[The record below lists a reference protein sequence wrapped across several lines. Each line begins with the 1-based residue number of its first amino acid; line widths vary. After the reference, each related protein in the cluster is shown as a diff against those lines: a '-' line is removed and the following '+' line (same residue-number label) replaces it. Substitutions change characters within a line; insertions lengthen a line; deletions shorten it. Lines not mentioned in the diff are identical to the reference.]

1 MNAKYL
7 LFPIVIIIL
16 ILYFSTFLL
25 SNFNLIRKKTHRQ
38 IWNNLL
44 LVTFLVTAI
53 LGLLLAIQVNY
64 KLKIPLIKEL
74 LVWHVDFGIGMT
86 LIAVF
91 HFSWHWNY
99 YLNMFRK
106 PKESAGRSEKNAG
119 LQTSEAEPGSVSFSI
134 KQLYIPVLL
143 LGFTTIITQVIL
155 LREFISVFQGN
166 ELITGLILSS
176 WMILTGIGAY
186 LGRYN
191 KYILR
196 KNTFLFYQLLLTGLL
211 PIITVTLLDTLKNI
225 VFEPGIAISPFQI
238 TGSAVILLLPF
249 CLFSG
254 FSFTFF
260 ASAISR
266 QQQQNK
272 IDITYALE
280 AAGSVAGG
288 LLFSFLLVYIFTTYQ
303 VLALLFLINAVVAFF
318 YGKSIKN
325 KQLRTFSLTLSILLY
340 TASLFFHPDIRI
352 KSFLFPNQKITY
364 LNDTPYGNLV
374 VTRIAGQQNFYENN
388 TLLFTTENTIANE
401 EAVHYAMLQHP
412 SPKRIL
418 LVSGGITGLAREIEK
433 YHVDSID
440 YVEMNPWLIEVANRF
455 TGNLASE
462 KLTTIMQD
470 ARLYIKNSSQKY
482 DVALINLPEPST
494 AQLNRYYT
502 IEFFR
507 ELKSKLNKGGVI
519 SLGLPSTANYLSK
532 EAIMVNSI
540 LFNTLHKVFKEIII
554 IQGERD
560 YFIASDRNLQLDIA
574 HRVELRGLNNEYVN
588 SYYIDDNS
596 IEERNNYILGN
607 LQPDAPV
614 NFDFEPVA
622 YFHQVG
628 FWLSQ
633 FHVNTTLLSVSA
645 ILLLFLMAYFLSR
658 LNPVALG
665 MFTAGFTGSS
675 FEIIIIMAFQII
687 YGYVYHTIGI
697 IISVFMA
704 GLALGAIFRNRFIRN
719 IHRRNYML
727 IQLMIA
733 AFAFL
738 LPLVI
743 LLMKKYSIH
752 TLAIQAGFVILML
765 VIAFLVGI
773 LFSMATI
780 LKKADFSKTAAS
792 IYSIDLAGSALGAL
806 FTAVLLIPIFGLITY
821 SLVLGVLNILATGTF
836 FLKKS
841 TVT

>member
-7 LFPIVIIIL
+7 LFPIGIITL

-25 SNFNLIRKKTHRQ
+25 SNINFIRKKTHRQ
-38 IWNNLL
+38 IWNSLL
-44 LVTFLVTAI
+44 LVTFLITAI

-64 KLKIPLIKEL
+64 KLKIPLIKEI
-74 LVWHVDFGIGMT
+74 LVWHVDFGIGMA

-91 HFSWHWNY
+91 HFTWHWSY

-106 PKESAGRSEKNAG
+106 PKESATRTEKNTR
-119 LQTSEAEPGSVSFSI
+119 LQTSDVEPEFVSVSE
-134 KQLYIPVLL
+134 KQLYFPLLL
-143 LGFTTIITQVIL
+143 LGFTTVITQIIL
-155 LREFISVFQGN
+155 LREFLSVFQGN
-166 ELITGLILSS
+166 ELVTGLILSS
-176 WMILTGIGAY
+176 WMILTGLGAY
-186 LGRYN
+186 IGRYN

-196 KNTFLFYQLLLTGLL
+196 KNAFLFYQLVVTGLL

-238 TGSAVILLLPF
+238 AGSAIILLLPF

-266 QQQQNK
+266 QQQHNR
-272 IDITYALE
+272 IDIAYALE
-280 AAGSVAGG
+280 AAGSVTGG

-303 VLALLFLINAVVAFF
+303 VLALLFLINAIVAFF
-318 YGKSIKN
+318 YGKRIKS
-325 KQLRTFSLTLSILLY
+325 KQFRIISLTLSIFLFIV
-340 TASLFFHPDIRI
+340 SLFLHPDIRI

-364 LNDTPYGNLV
+364 LKDTPYGNLV
-374 VTRIAGQQNFYENN
+374 VTRIAGQLNFYENN
-388 TLLFTTENTIANE
+388 MLLFTTENTISNE

-440 YVEMNPWLIEVANRF
+440 YVELNPWLIEVANRF

-462 KLTTIMQD
+462 RLTTIMKD
-470 ARLYIKNSSQKY
+470 ARLYIKNCSRKY

-507 ELKSKLNKGGVI
+507 ELKSKLKKRGVI

-540 LFNTLHKVFKEIII
+540 LYNTLHKVFKEIII

-560 YFIASDRNLQLDIA
+560 YFIASDRNLHLDIA
-574 HRVELRGLNNEYVN
+574 QLVELRGLNNEYVN

-596 IEERNNYILGN
+596 LEERNNYIIGN

-614 NFDFEPVA
+614 NSDFEPVA

-633 FHVNTTLLSVSA
+633 FHINATLFSISA
-645 ILLLFLMAYFLSR
+645 VLLLFLMAYFLSR

-704 GLALGAIFRNRFIRN
+704 GLAIGAIFRNRFMHI

-733 AFAFL
+733 TFAFL
-738 LPLVI
+738 LPAAI
-743 LLMKKYSIH
+743 LLMKKFSIH
-752 TLAIQAGFVILML
+752 TFAIQAGFIILML
-765 VIAFLVGI
+765 LIAFLVGI

-792 IYSIDLAGSALGAL
+792 VYSIDLAGSALGAL
-806 FTAVLLIPIFGLITY
+806 FTAVLLIPILGLINY
-821 SLVLGVLNILATGTF
+821 SLVLGVLNILAISTF
-836 FLKKS
+836 ILKKS
-841 TVT
+841 TAT

>member
-1 MNAKYL
+1 MNTKYL
-7 LFPIVIIIL
+7 LFPIVIITL

-25 SNFNLIRKKTHRQ
+25 SNFKFIRKKTHRQ
-38 IWNNLL
+38 IWNSLL
-44 LVTFLVTAI
+44 LVTFLITAV
-53 LGLLLAIQVNY
+53 LGLILAIQVNY

-91 HFSWHWNY
+91 HFIWHWSY
-99 YLNMFRK
+99 YIHIFRK
-106 PKESAGRSEKNAG
+106 AKESANLTEKNARI
-119 LQTSEAEPGSVSFSI
+119 EIVKVEPVSAAVSV
-134 KQLYIPVLL
+134 KQLYLSLLL
-143 LGFTTIITQVIL
+143 LGFTTVITQVVL
-155 LREFISVFQGN
+155 LREFLSVFRGN
-166 ELITGLILSS
+166 ELVTGLILSS
-176 WMILTGIGAY
+176 WMVLTGLGAY
-186 LGRYN
+186 IGRYN
-191 KYILR
+191 KYIQT
-196 KNTFLFYQLLLTGLL
+196 KNAFPFYQLILTGLL
-211 PIITVTLLDTLKNI
+211 PIMTVTMLDTLKNI
-225 VFEPGIAISPFQI
+225 VFEPGIAIGPFQI

-266 QQQQNK
+266 RKRHNR
-272 IDITYALE
+272 IDIAYALE
-280 AAGSVAGG
+280 AAGSVVGG

-303 VLALLFLINAVVAFF
+303 VLALLFLVNATIAFF
-318 YGKSIKN
+318 YGKRLKS
-325 KQLRTFSLTLSILLY
+325 KQLRIVSLTSSIFLFIISLTLHI
-340 TASLFFHPDIRI
+340 DIRL

-364 LNDTPYGNLV
+364 LKDTPYGNLV
-374 VTRIAGQQNFYENN
+374 VTRTADQQNFYENN
-388 TLLFTTENTIANE
+388 MLLFTTENTIANE

-412 SPKRIL
+412 SPKRVL

-433 YHVDSID
+433 YRVDSID
-440 YVEMNPWLIEVANRF
+440 YVELNPWLIEIANRF

-462 KLTTIMQD
+462 KLKTIMQD
-470 ARLYIKNSSQKY
+470 ARLYIKNNNQKY

-494 AQLNRYYT
+494 AQLNRYYS

-507 ELKSKLNKGGVI
+507 ELKLKLNKGGVI
-519 SLGLPSTANYLSK
+519 SLGLPSTANYLSR
-532 EAIMVNSI
+532 EAVMVNSI
-540 LFNTLHKVFKEIII
+540 LYSTLHKVFKEIII
-554 IQGERD
+554 IQGEHD
-560 YFIASDRNLQLDIA
+560 YFIASDRKLHLNIA
-574 HRVELRGLNNEYVN
+574 YRAEQRGLNNEYVN

-596 IEERNNYILGN
+596 IEERSNYILGN

-614 NFDFEPVA
+614 NTDFEPVA

-628 FWLSQ
+628 YWLSQ
-633 FHVNTTLLSVSA
+633 FHVNTTLLSFSA

-665 MFTAGFTGSS
+665 IFTAGFTGSS

-687 YGYVYHTIGI
+687 YGYVYQTIGI

-704 GLALGAIFRNRFIRN
+704 GLAIGAVFRNRFMYVIRHKN
-719 IHRRNYML
+719 FIL

-738 LPLVI
+738 LPLAI

-752 TLAIQAGFVILML
+752 TVTIQAGFVILML
-765 VIAFLVGI
+765 VISFLTGI

-780 LKKADFSKTAAS
+780 LKKAEFSKTAAS
-792 IYSIDLAGSALGAL
+792 VYSIDLAGSALGAL
-806 FTAVLLIPIFGLITY
+806 FTAVLLIPILGLITY
-821 SLVLGVLNILATGTF
+821 SLVLGVLNILAIGTF
-836 FLKKS
+836 FFRKNI
-841 TVT
+841 VP